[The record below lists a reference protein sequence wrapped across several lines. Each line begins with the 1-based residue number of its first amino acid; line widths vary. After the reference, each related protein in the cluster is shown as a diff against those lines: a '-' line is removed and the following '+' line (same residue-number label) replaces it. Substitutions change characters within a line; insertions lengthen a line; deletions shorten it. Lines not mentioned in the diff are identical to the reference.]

1 MKRVKEIFTLIVLTT
16 ICLNLYAV
24 EQPVKSGTQF
34 ASRFLIVVDSESYSS
49 AKSEILAYKNVL
61 ESEGLGVEIL
71 SGEWNSPDVLR
82 DEIRKI
88 YNRKP
93 VLEGA
98 VFIGKVPVVRVQ
110 NFQHA
115 TTAFKMDEEKF
126 PIEDA
131 SVTSDRFYDDL
142 DLEFEFI
149 QNDKSNPNIFY
160 YKLKESSPQKVES
173 NFYSARMLPPSD
185 YGKESSQ
192 MLKAYLQK
200 VVAAHKSFTNPQL
213 LKVFNGHGY
222 NSDCLTMWQD
232 QQYEMKEQ
240 FPLAFKSS
248 NGNRFYNYRQSPFMR
263 DYIYE
268 LLEKEPTDIF
278 LFHEHG
284 DFDTQYI
291 NGEFPA
297 GNILSLKLNENPNT
311 VYSKDNQNF
320 GPMEALIVSLRNSYR
335 KYSGKRREDFKESV
349 IKEFGF
355 SESVFNQKTLD
366 SLKYSDSLFAASI
379 NIKLPDLKNLKPQAR
394 FVMFDACY
402 NGSFHKPGYV
412 AGYYIFGDGNTLT
425 TQGNTVNVLQDKWAT
440 ELVGMIGAGARI
452 GFWQKEIQ
460 PLESHLVGDPTLRF
474 TNSEDLSDKNSL
486 QSKLNY
492 NLAVNSKTQKVWE
505 DYLRTENPVLQAVAI
520 KKLSALNVPGFSGRL
535 LEIFKNSKFNSVRME
550 ALKRLFDYGDENMVI
565 AIELGIEDSFEL
577 VRRNAARFAGYSGDS
592 RLIKP
597 LVKTMLFSGESQRV
611 QYAAQNSVLM
621 FNIGDVIKE
630 VSAQIS
636 ASNLL
641 NGAQIESDITKFL
654 LSEQKRQEK
663 ALATILNKDA
673 KIDERVSAIRNL
685 RNYNNHKQVNKLL
698 EVISDS
704 SDNIKIRITLAEALG
719 WFNLSIKKNMIV
731 NTLEKLLIKENEDKT
746 LKGEINQSLIRLK

>member
-1 MKRVKEIFTLIVLTT
+1 MKRVKRIFALIVLTT
-16 ICLNLYAV
+16 ICLNLYAF
-24 EQPVKSGTQF
+24 EPPSKSEAKF
-34 ASRFLIVVDSESYSS
+34 ASRFLIVVDSESYNS
-49 AKSEILAYKNVL
+49 AKSEILAYKSVL

-71 SGEWNSPDVLR
+71 AGDWKSPEVLR
-82 DEIRKI
+82 EEIKKI

-93 VLEGA
+93 ALEGA

-160 YKLKESSPQKVES
+160 YKLKESSPQKIES
-173 NFYSARMLPPSD
+173 DFYTARMLPPSD
-185 YGKESSQ
+185 YGKESGQ
-192 MLKAYLQK
+192 MLREYLQK
-200 VVAAHKSFTNPQL
+200 VVIAHKNETKAQL

-222 NSDCLTMWQD
+222 NSDCLTVWQD

-248 NGNRFYNYRQSPFMR
+248 IGNRFYNFRQSPFMR
-263 DYIYE
+263 DNIYE
-268 LLEKEPTDIF
+268 LLERDAADIF
-278 LFHEHG
+278 IFHEHG

-311 VYSKDNQNF
+311 IYSKDSQNF

-335 KYSGKRREDFKESV
+335 KYSGKRREDFKEIV

-355 SESVFNQKTLD
+355 NESVFNQKTLD

-379 NIKLPDLKNLKPQAR
+379 NIKLPDLKSLKPQAK

-402 NGSFHKPGYV
+402 NGSFHRQGYV
-412 AGYYIFGDGNTLT
+412 AGYYIFGNGSTIT
-425 TQGNTVNVLQDKWAT
+425 TQGNTVNVLQDKWST
-440 ELVGMIGAGARI
+440 ELIGMIGAGARI

-474 TNSEDLSDKNSL
+474 TNSEGLSNRNSL

-492 NLAVNSKTQKVWE
+492 NLAVNSKNQKVWE
-505 DYLRTENPVLQAVAI
+505 EYLKTDNPILQAVAI
-520 KKLSALNVPGFSGRL
+520 KKLSALNLPEFSTRL

-550 ALKRLFDYGDENMVI
+550 ALKRLFDYSDENMVI
-565 AIELGIEDSFEL
+565 AISLGIEDSFEL
-577 VRRNAARFAGYSGDS
+577 IRRNSARFAGYSGDP

-621 FNIGDVIKE
+621 FNISDVIKE
-630 VSAQIS
+630 LSVQIS
-636 ASNLL
+636 ASNLI
-641 NGAQIESDITKFL
+641 NGAQIESDIKKFL
-654 LSEQKRQEK
+654 LSEQKRQDK
-663 ALATILNKDA
+663 ALATILNKEA
-673 KIDERVSAIRNL
+673 KLEDRISAIRNL
-685 RNYNNHKQVNKLL
+685 RNYNNHKQVDQLLGVLANK
-698 EVISDS
+698 SD
-704 SDNIKIRITLAEALG
+704 DLKTRITLAEALG
-719 WFNLSIKKNMIV
+719 WFNLSINK
-731 NTLEKLLIKENEDKT
+731 EKIIASMESIARDSSENEF
-746 LKGEINQSLIRLK
+746 LKKEIIQSLLRLK